1 MFEGQL
7 TENDHHEE
15 AFMNWDTYNY
25 MDPDPDLLFDTDSLE
40 VPEWMEPSV
49 PYLED
54 YTFRLSDGEMS

>member
-40 VPEWMEPSV
+40 IPEWMEPSA